1 MVMRADLGLEVGL
14 VSNDIEGQIRFYR
27 DTLGLPVEGS
37 IEIPDV
43 GRITRFRAGGS
54 VLRVLV
60 PLAPAARAS
69 REGGFAGTEGIRY
82 IALKVSNLPELI
94 QRVMDAGFKIVIPI
108 RTLRP
113 GVDVALVEDSDGN
126 TIELMEEHAS

>member
-1 MVMRADLGLEVGL
+1 MRADLGLEVGL
-14 VSNDIEGQIRFYR
+14 VSNDIEGQTRFYSE
-27 DTLGLPVEGS
+27 TLGLPVEGNV
-37 IEIPDV
+37 EIPQV

-60 PLAPAARAS
+60 PLTPAAGAS

-82 IALKVSNLPELI
+82 IALKVSNLAELV
-94 QRVMDAGFKIVIPI
+94 QRVTDAGFNVVIPI